1 MNDGVKIP
9 KVGFGTFQ
17 IPADGS
23 AYRTVR
29 EALAAGYRH
38 IDTAAAY
45 FNEEEVGRAIKDSG
59 ILREEIFLTTKLW
72 LQDYGY
78 EQGKK
83 GIERSLRHLG
93 TYIDLMLIH
102 QPYGDV
108 VGAWKAMEEYKQAE
122 DIRSLGVSNMTP
134 SLWRKLAP
142 ELASIP
148 SVNQVEFNPYY
159 QQKEIRELMAKDKV
173 DLEAWA
179 PLGRG
184 SKELFAEPVLTRLAE
199 KYHKDAGQIILRF
212 EVQEGCIALP
222 HSTKPKR
229 MRTNL
234 EIFDFELT
242 EDEMDSIRRLDKGHG
257 THNPDAPGVEEK
269 LRKAFVIKD

>member
-122 DIRSLGVSNMTP
+122 DIRSLGVSNITP

-173 DLEAWA
+173 DLGGVGAFGAREQGAFRRTRA
-179 PLGRG
+179 DSLGRKI
-184 SKELFAEPVLTRLAE
+184 S
-199 KYHKDAGQIILRF
+199 
-212 EVQEGCIALP
+212 
-222 HSTKPKR
+222 
-229 MRTNL
+229 
-234 EIFDFELT
+234 
-242 EDEMDSIRRLDKGHG
+242 
-257 THNPDAPGVEEK
+257 
-269 LRKAFVIKD
+269 